1 MYRMCVES
9 KNRKLLGKYT
19 KFYLLTVQH
28 VNKISTFRNTLFEKL
43 YLSCSVFL
51 FLYFERKENEYGF
64 TDKDDENKSTKVNN
78 FELFSIKI
86 YNAPS

>member
-1 MYRMCVES
+1 MSGEGGGNNYRMVSRVKTENVWENIQKS
-9 KNRKLLGKYT
+9 
-19 KFYLLTVQH
+19 YLLTVQH

-64 TDKDDENKSTKVNN
+64 TDKDDENNSTKVNN
-78 FELFSIKI
+78 F
-86 YNAPS
+86 